1 MYPVFLALN
10 YEHIMSIL
18 TLNDVQSLICFSLV
32 NKIQIYW
39 NLVVKY
45 CMFKVS
51 FVLCCFEGKEGEK
64 KTKKDKSPQKTT
76 FKIQKFINMH
86 FLEEIEMTNMC
97 MKNAY
102 PHNEQKE
109 M

>member
-1 MYPVFLALN
+1 
-10 YEHIMSIL
+10 
-18 TLNDVQSLICFSLV
+18 
-32 NKIQIYW
+32 
-39 NLVVKY
+39 
-45 CMFKVS
+45 MFKVS
-51 FVLCCFEGKEGEK
+51 FVLWWLFWGKRRGEK
-64 KTKKDKSPQKTT
+64 KLRKINPPQKTT

>member
-1 MYPVFLALN
+1 MR
-10 YEHIMSIL
+10 
-18 TLNDVQSLICFSLV
+18 
-32 NKIQIYW
+32 
-39 NLVVKY
+39 
-45 CMFKVS
+45 
-51 FVLCCFEGKEGEK
+51 EK
-64 KTKKDKSPQKTT
+64 KGGKKTEKDKSPQKTT